1 MLLVI
6 SILKLPVIIW
16 GIDLLN
22 NFIIDIDYAT
32 AQQGQRNTN
41 YSPPQRYS
49 PQIQRPHPNSDLR
62 PHHQQ
67 QQERES
73 IS

>member
-1 MLLVI
+1 MELLRYN
-6 SILKLPVIIW
+6 IL
-16 GIDLLN
+16 
-22 NFIIDIDYAT
+22 DIDYAT
-32 AQQGQRNTN
+32 AQQGQRNMD

-67 QQERES
+67 QDSRES
-73 IS
+73 IFEKI